1 MRTIHLVRHGEVANP
16 NHVVYADLP
25 GFNLSPTGV
34 RQAHATGIHLSTHRV
49 DAVITS
55 PLARAVQTAVAIA
68 RHHRLD
74 PVVSPGLT
82 ETGQYPHWTGQRWD
96 ELQRLFPGQL
106 ERYLVDA
113 SALGDASETIEAIA
127 QRIIDVVVSVAVGDL
142 VVVGH
147 QDPLQA
153 ARLELTGRPLGHLL
167 VDPPSHGSVVTLD
180 CEDDGTW
187 HERSY
192 WQPRLTAPDPTPT
205 VGTGRMP

>member
-49 DAVITS
+49 DAVISS

-68 RHHRLD
+68 RRHRLD
-74 PVVSPGLT
+74 PVVMPGLT
-82 ETGQYPHWTGQRWD
+82 ETGQYPHWTGRRWED
-96 ELQRLFPGQL
+96 LPRLFPGQL
-106 ERYLVDA
+106 ERYLDDA
-113 SALGDASETIEAIA
+113 STLRDASESIDAIA
-127 QRIIDVVVSVAVGDL
+127 RRIIHVVLSVAVRDL

-153 ARLELTGRPLGHLL
+153 ARLELTRRSLGELL
-167 VDPPSHGSVVTLD
+167 TDPPSHGSVVTLA
-180 CEDDGTW
+180 CADDGTW

-192 WQPRLTAPDPTPT
+192 WQPRLTARVPTPT
-205 VGTGRMP
+205 VGMGRRP